1 MEQNMSLLSAE
12 SYVPTRWERISWWM
26 ATADTTIL
34 KDCAVDRG
42 RYTIVG
48 YCVAATWLFAT
59 LAWSYFFST
68 VVSNVLVAILLG
80 IFMGGMILMI
90 DRALIKGISSS
101 NKRKIFPLTFR
112 IALALTIGTFMAQ
125 PALLYLFDKEI
136 HTQISIDNE
145 QKKKQKA
152 VELAN
157 ANAVVVTGL
166 QTERNRLQAQ
176 LNELHTQVTA
186 ARNSFIAETD
196 GTGGSKKIG
205 LKDIAKA
212 KQDAY
217 LKLDAEYSTM
227 AKSVLP
233 QIQQKDSLLNIIQQ
247 QSLLEQKQFE
257 QLLHDGFLTRIEA
270 LNNLTAHNNALQ
282 FRYYLLIIIL
292 VLIELL
298 PVLSKT
304 FLPSGSYEQR
314 IALTEQNEKLLI
326 KQLFNQQLKL
336 HQLKSQLAFE
346 ADSSISKEYFA
357 NTETLSKEKS
367 NDLIQN
373 WKQQNISKKELW
385 NLLKKDLMME

>member
-1 MEQNMSLLSAE
+1 MEQTNVMLSSE
-12 SYVPTRWERISWWM
+12 SYIPTRWEKISWWM
-26 ATADTTIL
+26 ATADTAIL
-34 KDCAVDRG
+34 KDCAVDRS

-48 YCVAATWLFAT
+48 YCVTATWLFAT

-68 VVSNVLVAILLG
+68 VVSNVLAAILLG
-80 IFMGGMILMI
+80 FFMGGMILMI

-152 VELAN
+152 IQLASTN
-157 ANAVVVTGL
+157 ATTVQALLSEKNIL
-166 QTERNRLQAQ
+166 QKQ
-176 LNELHTQVTA
+176 LNDQYAEVTS

-212 KQDAY
+212 KQEAY
-217 LKLDAEYSTM
+217 LKLDAAYQSLY
-227 AKSVLP
+227 AQAQP
-233 QIQQKDSLLNIIQQ
+233 QIQTKDSLLNIIQQ
-247 QSLLEQKQFE
+247 QSFQEQKQFE
-257 QLLHDGFLTRIEA
+257 QLLNDGFLTRIEA
-270 LNNLTAHNNALQ
+270 LNNLIANNGTLQ
-282 FRYYLLIIIL
+282 FRYYLLALIL
-292 VLIELL
+292 ILIELL

-314 IALTEQNEKLLI
+314 VALTEQNEKLFI
-326 KQLFNQQLKL
+326 QQMFEQQL
-336 HQLKSQLAFE
+336 QLQQLQSRLAFE
-346 ADSSISKEYFA
+346 ADSSISKDFFA
-357 NTETLSKEKS
+357 NTEILSKEKA
-367 NDLIQN
+367 NDRIQN

-385 NLLKKDLMME
+385 LLLRKDLMME